1 MFGNVL
7 RMVGSDLLLMDTAF
21 LLGVMK
27 ILWNQILVVVAVN
40 ILKATKLCTLKGE
53 FNGMWIVS
61 KNINWLHS
69 YSVLLFM
76 SQFPWEKW
84 ERKND
89 VFDLR
94 TNPAHC
100 SLSSSWAFS
109 VLKYE
114 SWRIV

>member
-1 MFGNVL
+1 MICCSQIQRFFWGDENVL
-7 RMVGSDLLLMDTAF
+7 ELDIG
-21 LLGVMK
+21 GG
-27 ILWNQILVVVAVN
+27 
-40 ILKATKLCTLKGE
+40 CTSGEYTTSHTIVRFKGE
-53 FNGMWIVS
+53 FNGMWMAS
-61 KNINWLHS
+61 KNINWFHS
-69 YSVLLFM
+69 YSVLLFL

-100 SLSSSWAFS
+100 SLSFSWAFS
-109 VLKYE
+109 VLKHE